1 MNSSEFMSE
10 EENPKFV
17 QKVQKFNAEKVDKV
31 FSKNFF
37 FLILVFSVVL
47 VSKFASRFR

>member
-31 FSKNFF
+31 FSKYF